1 MQYRKFGNTDL
12 EVSEICFGPMRFS
25 AKTPGEDG
33 VSQDGQSALEH
44 AIDRGVNFIHSSYE
58 YNTRWAMSRVLKNH
72 PKRHDLHH
80 IIKVPVPD
88 FDDGGVFDA
97 AKFRLRVE
105 EALRDL
111 HTERIDVLQHLQ
123 RARPNDDELRI
134 PNIAATNEAMLDC
147 FAQLKEEGKVGYLTT
162 FPYTPGFGAEALKS
176 GAFSGMVAYYNPI
189 EIEMAQFFPQMEE
202 NGQGFFC
209 IRPFMGGLLTDRRAD
224 RSQLPADDR
233 FQDSKWDGAYQQLE
247 LLQKNLG
254 IEIPSW
260 TDFAI
265 KFSLCHPV
273 VTSLIVGLN
282 SVEQVDGVLNAAN
295 GDYPD
300 RAVFDKAFN
309 IYRQT
314 NDGTAQK
321 ELFPA

>member
-25 AKTPGEDG
+25 AKEPSEDD
-33 VSQDGQSALEH
+33 VSQSGQSALEY
-44 AIDRGVNFIHSSYE
+44 AIERGVNFIHSSYE

-88 FDDGGVFDA
+88 SDDNGKFDA
-97 AKFRLRVE
+97 KKFRLRVE

-111 HTERIDVLQHLQ
+111 HTEHIDVLQHLQ
-123 RARPNDDELRI
+123 RARPNEDHLRI
-134 PNIAATNEAMLDC
+134 PDIAGTNEAMLEC

-162 FPYTPGFGAEALKS
+162 FPYTPGFAAEALKS

-189 EIEMAQFFPQMEE
+189 EMEMAEFFPQMEK

-233 FQDSKWDGAYQQLE
+233 YQKSSWDDAYQQLKK
-247 LLQKNLG
+247 LQSSLD
-254 IEIPSW
+254 IDIPSW
-260 TDFAI
+260 TAFAI
-265 KFSLCHPV
+265 KFGLCHPI

-282 SVEQVDGVLNAAN
+282 SIEQVDGVLNAADGN
-295 GDYPD
+295 YPD
-300 RAVFDKAFN
+300 RSVFEKALEIFQN
-309 IYRQT
+309 R
-314 NDGTAQK
+314 A
-321 ELFPA
+321 

>member
-25 AKTPGEDG
+25 AKEPSEDD
-33 VSQDGQSALEH
+33 VSQSGQSALEY
-44 AIDRGVNFIHSSYE
+44 AIERGVNFIHSSYE

-88 FDDGGVFDA
+88 FDDNGKFDA
-97 AKFRLRVE
+97 KKFRLRVE

-111 HTERIDVLQHLQ
+111 HTEHIDVLQHLQ
-123 RARPNDDELRI
+123 RARPNEDHLRI
-134 PNIAATNEAMLDC
+134 PDIASTHEAMLEC
-147 FAQLKEEGKVGYLTT
+147 FAQLKEEGKVSYLTT
-162 FPYTPGFGAEALKS
+162 FPYTPGFANEALKS
-176 GAFSGMVAYYNPI
+176 DAFSGMVAYYNPI
-189 EIEMAQFFPQMEE
+189 EMEMAEFFPQMEK

-209 IRPFMGGLLTDRRAD
+209 IRPFMGGLLTDRRAN

-233 FQDSKWDGAYQQLE
+233 YQNASWDDTYQQFE
-247 LLQKNLG
+247 KLQSTLG

-265 KFSLCHPV
+265 KFGLCHPI

-282 SVEQVDGVLNAAN
+282 SKEQVDGVLNAADGN
-295 GDYPD
+295 YPD
-300 RAVFDKAFN
+300 HSVFEKALEIF
-309 IYRQT
+309 RDRT
-314 NDGTAQK
+314 
-321 ELFPA
+321 